1 MKDFYVTLTS
11 NTISEKKGNTTSRFS
26 VYLPTKLNLQGVW
39 EVALV
44 EIQYPHSWK
53 NIFGRRDHGFADNW
67 INVIFA
73 NHQTG
78 TIYVPT
84 GYYDTIF
91 DLLAAIEYGKER
103 YIDKE
108 IEKHSEK
115 IRNEDFD
122 DVEEAFH
129 TDEIKTGFI
138 IKFDQTL
145 QRVICNRDPEK
156 IKSLEFSNKLQYML
170 GFENAGIYEETE
182 TAKYIHDLRGGF
194 YSLFVYCSLVEPQ
207 IVGDVTAPLL
217 RNVHIE
223 GRHGEIVEKIFTTP
237 HYVPVNSKEVDR
249 IEIDIKDD
257 NNQSVPF
264 QFGKTVVK
272 LHFRKKKRYL

>member
-1 MKDFYVTLTS
+1 M
-11 NTISEKKGNTTSRFS
+11 SRFS

-73 NHQTG
+73 NHQMG

-129 TDEIKTGFI
+129 TDEIK
-138 IKFDQTL
+138 
-145 QRVICNRDPEK
+145 
-156 IKSLEFSNKLQYML
+156 
-170 GFENAGIYEETE
+170 
-182 TAKYIHDLRGGF
+182 
-194 YSLFVYCSLVEPQ
+194 
-207 IVGDVTAPLL
+207 
-217 RNVHIE
+217 
-223 GRHGEIVEKIFTTP
+223 
-237 HYVPVNSKEVDR
+237 
-249 IEIDIKDD
+249 
-257 NNQSVPF
+257 
-264 QFGKTVVK
+264 
-272 LHFRKKKRYL
+272 